1 MSPLPVTLLLKLPCA
16 ETDALFFILLLLLLC
31 KSTELLNFRRKPRG
45 EHGVNV
51 NVLRSDTLAR

>member
-1 MSPLPVTLLLKLPCA
+1 MSPLPFTLLLKPCA
-16 ETDALFFILLLLLLC
+16 KTDVQLYLVVAFAL

-51 NVLRSDTLAR
+51 NLLHPNTLAS